1 MFAALINNI
10 TKARYSRLAISEY
23 RKCSALWMVVFF
35 ILMQFSPIG
44 TWVSAAQQDDAVERV
59 KEILDDN
66 ASSSWYDSTA
76 DDYHIPDDFKK
87 RDPAGRMSSWR
98 RNVSTNGTGNGVGN
112 SPFWSALGA
121 WLLVASPY
129 LIGLLL
135 LLLGVLLAFWFL
147 KPEMFF
153 KAARKNDFS
162 SRAIDL
168 ERIVDLPFSV
178 ESEKFDPLK
187 EIEKCMAAGE
197 FERATI
203 YLFAYQLL
211 QLDANRK
218 IVLQRGKTNRT
229 YLRELRK
236 HSEIKTIVE
245 PTMLAFED
253 VFFGRYRMT
262 KEKFLENWKRLE
274 QFHQLLNDHGTD
286 VPAAPMVGAS
296 S

>member
-1 MFAALINNI
+1 MFVALTSNI
-10 TKARYSRLAISEY
+10 TTARYSLLAAGDY
-23 RKCSALWMVVFF
+23 RKRATVWIAAFF
-35 ILMQFSPIG
+35 ILLQCNPLG
-44 TWVSAAQQDDAVERV
+44 TWVSAAQQEEAVERV
-59 KEILDDN
+59 KEILDAN

-76 DDYHIPDDFKK
+76 DDYHVPKEFKK
-87 RDPAGRMSSWR
+87 RDPEGRMSSWR
-98 RNVSTNGTGNGVGN
+98 GSVSPTGMGN
-112 SPFWSALGA
+112 TGGNNAFWSTLAA
-121 WLLVASPY
+121 WFLSAIPY
-129 LIGLLL
+129 LLGLTL
-135 LLLGVLLAFWFL
+135 LLLGVFLALWFL
-147 KPEMFF
+147 KPEMFYR
-153 KAARKNDFS
+153 AARKADFR
-162 SRAIDL
+162 SRVIDL

-187 EIEKCMAAGE
+187 EIEKCMSAGE

-211 QLDANRK
+211 QLDANQK

-236 HSEIKTIVE
+236 YSEIKTIVE

-286 VPAAPMVGAS
+286 IPAAPIVGAS
-296 S
+296 A

>member
-1 MFAALINNI
+1 MVVALVNNGN
-10 TKARYSRLAISEY
+10 KARYPRLAIGVYQKWSM
-23 RKCSALWMVVFF
+23 LWIVAFF
-35 ILMQFSPIG
+35 TLLQLSPMG
-44 TWVSAAQQDDAVERV
+44 AWVLAVQQDDAVERV
-59 KEILDDN
+59 KEILDAN

-76 DDYHIPDDFKK
+76 DDYHVPKEFKK
-87 RDPAGRMSSWR
+87 RDPEGRLSSWR
-98 RNVSTNGTGNGVGN
+98 GSIASNGTVNAGSNA
-112 SPFWSALGA
+112 FWTALGT
-121 WLLVASPY
+121 WLLLASPY

-135 LLLGVLLAFWFL
+135 LLVGIFLALWFL

-153 KAARKNDFS
+153 RAIKKEDFR

-178 ESEKFDPLK
+178 DSEKFDPLK

-203 YLFAYQLL
+203 FLFAYQLL

-236 HSEIKTIVE
+236 FSEIKTIVE

-253 VFFGRYRMT
+253 VFFGRYKMT

-274 QFHQLLNDHGTD
+274 QFHQLLNDEATV
-286 VPAAPMVGAS
+286 VPVAPMVGAS
-296 S
+296 A